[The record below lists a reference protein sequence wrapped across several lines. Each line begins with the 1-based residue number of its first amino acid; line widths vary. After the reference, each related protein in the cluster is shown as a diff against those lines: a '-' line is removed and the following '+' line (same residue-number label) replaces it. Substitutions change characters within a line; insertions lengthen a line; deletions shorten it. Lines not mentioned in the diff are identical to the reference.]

1 MCFDEVFFYSPNS
14 KINRYCCS
22 AKTTTTYLPT
32 YDVKLLLLLR
42 FLYKPPTTLNYDHRY
57 CVFKMKNL
65 TKKEKL
71 KKTKC
76 LTQCTKNYC
85 VIATITNSILQS
97 LNDDDLR
104 KKEKRKNRNR
114 LMSDNPLFFQ
124 FIGPPT
130 PLLFPSLFES
140 QSHYRQ
146 LLLFGPS
153 APRPP
158 KRDPHERPPQTSSTT
173 IILFSKLLISS
184 LSFLAT
190 HTLHTNTYVRINAM
204 YAIACAYIH
213 ENTNQ
218 YIY

>member
-1 MCFDEVFFYSPNS
+1 M
-14 KINRYCCS
+14 
-22 AKTTTTYLPT
+22 
-32 YDVKLLLLLR
+32 
-42 FLYKPPTTLNYDHRY
+42 NYDHQY

-71 KKTKC
+71 RKKKTKVFNPMYKE
-76 LTQCTKNYC
+76 L
-85 VIATITNSILQS
+85 
-97 LNDDDLR
+97 LR
-104 KKEKRKNRNR
+104 YSHNNQFNFAIIKWWWFKKEKKRKKIGIAWWAII
-114 LMSDNPLFFQ
+114 LSFFNYR
-124 FIGPPT
+124 PPNS
-130 PLLFPSLFES
+130 PFLPSLFES

-153 APRPP
+153 VPP
-158 KRDPHERPPQTSSTT
+158 PLSAIPQTSSTT

-213 ENTNQ
+213 ETQ
-218 YIY
+218 ISIFTKVWMATISHYLYY

>member
-1 MCFDEVFFYSPNS
+1 
-14 KINRYCCS
+14 
-22 AKTTTTYLPT
+22 
-32 YDVKLLLLLR
+32 
-42 FLYKPPTTLNYDHRY
+42 
-57 CVFKMKNL
+57 
-65 TKKEKL
+65 
-71 KKTKC
+71 
-76 LTQCTKNYC
+76 
-85 VIATITNSILQS
+85 
-97 LNDDDLR
+97 
-104 KKEKRKNRNR
+104 
-114 LMSDNPLFFQ
+114 MSDNPLFFQ

-153 APRPP
+153 APRP
-158 KRDPHERPPQTSSTT
+158 KRAILMSGPPDLLNYDYT
-173 IILFSKLLISS
+173 IFKTVDIISLVFSY
-184 LSFLAT
+184 T